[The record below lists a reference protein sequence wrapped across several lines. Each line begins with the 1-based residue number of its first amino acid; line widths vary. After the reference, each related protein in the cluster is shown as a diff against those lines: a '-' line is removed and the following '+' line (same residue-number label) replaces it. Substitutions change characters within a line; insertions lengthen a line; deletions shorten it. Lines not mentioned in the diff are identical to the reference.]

1 MVGIECIV
9 VANVKFEAATITG
22 YVGGVAITMMLD
34 SEASVSRFQKDLL
47 SKISKYVKIRPIL

>member
-9 VANVKFEAATITG
+9 VATVKSKAATITG

-34 SEASVSRFQKDLL
+34 SDTSASLFQKDLL

>member
-9 VANVKFEAATITG
+9 VATVKSEAATITG

-34 SEASVSRFQKDLL
+34 SDTSISLFQKDLL

>member
-9 VANVKFEAATITG
+9 VATVKSEAATITV

-34 SEASVSRFQKDLL
+34 SKLLFLCFKKICFQR
-47 SKISKYVKIRPIL
+47 YQNM

>member
-9 VANVKFEAATITG
+9 VATVKSEAATITG

-34 SEASVSRFQKDLL
+34 SDTSVSLFQKD
-47 SKISKYVKIRPIL
+47 SFQRYQNM

>member
-1 MVGIECIV
+1 MLGIECIV
-9 VANVKFEAATITG
+9 VATVKSEAATITG

-34 SEASVSRFQKDLL
+34 SDTSVSLFQNDLL